1 MTKYFQ
7 IKVAKINKI
16 SYGGTPYVTP
26 YLTPPYVNPLYVTP
40 RYALCEYGGTVASE

>member
-1 MTKYFQ
+1 MKTF
-7 IKVAKINKI
+7 

-26 YLTPPYVNPLYVTP
+26 YPTPPYVNPLYVTP